1 MRHLAKRSYHA
12 RWRARK
18 ARDSGS
24 NEAVIA
30 GASGSGPQVARAFH
44 RLLALVFLVAWLS
57 LAAQIEVLIGS
68 RGLLPIAEWLDSLSG
83 QSDVGFAELPTWL
96 WWSSTDGAIRFGTWL
111 GAAMAVVALLGI
123 RPRLCFALSVPLY
136 LGYVVAARNFL
147 SFQWDN
153 LLLEAGALAV
163 FLPSDR
169 RVRWIELLFRLLL
182 FKLYFESGI
191 AKYQSHL
198 HDWQDGSAMSY
209 YYETAPLPALLG
221 WFAHHLPLAWHA
233 LESRATLAWE
243 ILLPFAIFGPRRL
256 RLFAVA
262 GFTLFQ
268 ILNIATANYGFFCYL
283 ALALHVFLLDDAD
296 VERVRSFLAARI
308 RLPKLE
314 RVADWLERVRTL
326 VNRNFVVIPER
337 AQLATAVLVSS
348 AYITLSAYLGLE
360 TFVRPPPNIETL
372 QELADLVGPFRIVNT
387 YHLFG
392 HITRERYEAQ
402 FQTFDG
408 TRWTEHD
415 MHYKPGDP
423 ARAPPYVAPHQPRVD
438 FLLWFYGLGVRAF
451 SPRAYP
457 PPTPQYVAT
466 LLERLCDDPAAV
478 QGLFVGEL
486 PRAPVA
492 VRIVFYEYRMTSYA
506 ERAES
511 GSWWR
516 RTELTSAGPRY
527 CTR

>member
-1 MRHLAKRSYHA
+1 MI
-12 RWRARK
+12 
-18 ARDSGS
+18 
-24 NEAVIA
+24 AVT
-30 GASGSGPQVARAFH
+30 SGSGPPVARAFH

-57 LAAQIEVLIGS
+57 LAAQIDVLIGS
-68 RGLLPIAEWLDSLSG
+68 HGLLPVAEWLRALSV

-96 WWSSTDGAIRFGTWL
+96 WWTSSDGAIRFGTWL
-111 GAAMAVVALLGI
+111 GAVLALVALLGI
-123 RPRLCFALSVPLY
+123 RPRLCFAVCLPLY

-163 FLPSDR
+163 FLPADR
-169 RVRWIELLFRLLL
+169 RARWVHVLLRLLL

-198 HDWQDGSAMSY
+198 HDWHDGSAMRY

-221 WFAHHLPLAWHA
+221 WFAHNLPLAWHA
-233 LESRATLAWE
+233 FESRATLAWE
-243 ILLPFAIFGPRRL
+243 ILLPLAIFGPRRV
-256 RLFAVA
+256 RLFAA
-262 GFTLFQ
+262 AALSLFQ
-268 ILNIATANYGFFCYL
+268 LLNIATANYGFFCYL

-296 VERVRSFLAARI
+296 IERGRSFFASRIHLPRLA
-308 RLPKLE
+308 
-314 RVADWLERVRTL
+314 RVQAWLERVRTL
-326 VNRNFVVIPER
+326 ANRTFVVIPER

-348 AYITLSAYLGLE
+348 VYITLSAYLGVA
-360 TFVRPPPNIETL
+360 TFVRPAPEIETL
-372 QELADLVGPFRIVNT
+372 QDLADVAGPFRIVNT

-408 TRWTEHD
+408 KRWAEHD

-438 FLLWFYGLGVRAF
+438 FLLWFYGLGVRVF
-451 SPRAYP
+451 SARAYP
-457 PPTPQYVAT
+457 PPTPQYVAV

-478 QGLFVGEL
+478 QSLFESEL
-486 PRAPVA
+486 PRAPTA

-511 GSWWR
+511 GRWWR
-516 RTELTSAGPRY
+516 RTELTSTPAQRCAPSSY
-527 CTR
+527 SQAKWPAY